1 MTEGSYAAQ
10 GKTVDYVLF
19 SDSAVKAATNEQQW
33 YVTILRGRKGVQIFT
48 ADKHQLRENVTRP
61 GDRTLALDI
70 ARPEE
75 SFAHRLARIWKRDL
89 AYVFDVRHS
98 QRESARRQ
106 AEIIRQSEAVEES
119 PTVRQHETIRQ
130 SRPIA
135 QRRNQTRGYGGGMR
149 A

>member
-70 ARPEE
+70 ARPKE
-75 SFAHRLARIWKRDL
+75 SFAHRLAQIWKRDL